1 MAAGWT
7 HVCLVLAGLGWGA
20 EAGQSYRGHQV
31 VRARLET
38 AAQAQLL
45 AEAAELEQLD
55 LWTRAGAGRGLDIRV
70 APHQNT
76 SLARLLDTAGVQY
89 RQTCQRCLNKDISLC
104 LTIIRMKSMKLNNI

>member
-55 LWTRAGAGRGLDIRV
+55 LWTRAGRV
-70 APHQNT
+70 QTQRYQISTIETSCLNT
-76 SLARLLDTAGVQY
+76 SLKFKGCSSTHLILDMVSFVYHKQHIAFTFGTV
-89 RQTCQRCLNKDISLC
+89 
-104 LTIIRMKSMKLNNI
+104 